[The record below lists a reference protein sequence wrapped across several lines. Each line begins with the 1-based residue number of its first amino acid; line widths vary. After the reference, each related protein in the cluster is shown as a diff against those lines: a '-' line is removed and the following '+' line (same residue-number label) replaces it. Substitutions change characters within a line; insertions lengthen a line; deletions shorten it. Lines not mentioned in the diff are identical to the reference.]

1 MLHIETSDVLKA
13 LFWWFGLLFF
23 CKLLQFYYQDC
34 IFFQLLLQIPPL
46 MFSWIYIACHFRT
59 VLFSTIPGIF
69 LQVFMD
75 ICLADPLPLMQA
87 ELSDAGHGASSFT
100 VRYVAKCPSQ
110 QLLRALQSENRQHL
124 QLDKGS
130 IFCSL
135 ILQFLSVQQ
144 GICVKHQT
152 ILVNKFQQNDRTL
165 IIHLVQ

>member
-1 MLHIETSDVLKA
+1 MVWPT
-13 LFWWFGLLFF
+13 F
-23 CKLLQFYYQDC
+23 LLQTAPILIPKLPSSNCCFRSLQWC
-34 IFFQLLLQIPPL
+34 SIGFILLATSEPFCFQPFQE
-46 MFSWIYIACHFRT
+46 F
-59 VLFSTIPGIF
+59 F

-75 ICLADPLPLMQA
+75 ICLADPWPLMQA

-100 VRYVAKCPSQ
+100 IRHVEKCPSQ
-110 QLLRALQSENRQHL
+110 QLLRALQSENRQNL

-152 ILVNKFQQNDRTL
+152 ILVNKFQQNDQTL
-165 IIHLVQ
+165 IIHSVH